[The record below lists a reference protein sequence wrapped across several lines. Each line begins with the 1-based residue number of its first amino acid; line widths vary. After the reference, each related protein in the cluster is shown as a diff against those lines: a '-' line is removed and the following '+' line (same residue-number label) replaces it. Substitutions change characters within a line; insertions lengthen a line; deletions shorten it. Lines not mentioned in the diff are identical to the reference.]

1 MKQLTSFTIGFLTAI
16 SAVIILNLPESVPVQ
31 PPDYGYNEPTYT
43 TEKRIG
49 GWCAGRIIKRNLTYE
64 AKNCAREF
72 GQIPI
77 NITHTDSPEWESMFV
92 RKIQEVDSLTGM
104 GRCRRIYNAH
114 PDCY

>member
-43 TEKRIG
+43 TEKIIG
-49 GWCAGRIIKRNLTYE
+49 GWCAGRIIRRNLTYE
-64 AKNCAREF
+64 ATYCAGEF

-77 NITHTDSPEWESMFV
+77 NIPHTSSPEWDSTFV
-92 RKIQEVDSLTGM
+92 RMINEVDSLAGV
-104 GRCRRIYNAH
+104 GR
-114 PDCY
+114 